1 MQQVHFKVPS
11 FSHFLM
17 GAVCRYRNNTSVLHT
32 MYINNTFFR
41 IYRFQATLQTCQ
53 KLVFDFV
60 ELTLSKPKIF
70 L

>member
-17 GAVCRYRNNTSVLHT
+17 GAVCRYRNNSSVLHP
-32 MYINNTFFR
+32 MYINDTFFR
-41 IYRFQATLQTCQ
+41 IYRFPATVQTCQ
-53 KLVFDFV
+53 KLVFDIV